1 MELEGIRTA
10 GITAVPGN
18 YREFRFLRGV
28 REVIRFLD
36 EAGAVLGVVIGRLVP
51 MAAWV
56 ALGPWL
62 GFVRGPFRLRKPL
75 LL

>member
-28 REVIRFLD
+28 REVIRFL
-36 EAGAVLGVVIGRLVP
+36 GVVAIEDQFAVGWGWP
-51 MAAWV
+51 AE
-56 ALGPWL
+56 
-62 GFVRGPFRLRKPL
+62 L
-75 LL
+75 L